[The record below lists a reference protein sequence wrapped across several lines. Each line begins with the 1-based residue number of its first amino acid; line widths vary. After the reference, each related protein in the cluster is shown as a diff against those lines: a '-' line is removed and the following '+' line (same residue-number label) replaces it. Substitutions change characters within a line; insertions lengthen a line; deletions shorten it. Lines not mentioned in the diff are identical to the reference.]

1 MVCRKDKEWAG
12 DIRRGQVAILNRVVK
27 TGHLKEVTG
36 AKTSEDE
43 NQRIAIWV
51 EVDVTVSGLRQ
62 ERLSVEERHGRPR
75 IRGRKGIGC

>member
-12 DIRRGQVAILNRVVK
+12 DIRRGQVSILNRVVK

-43 NQRIAIWV
+43 NHS
-51 EVDVTVSGLRQ
+51 ENSYLG
-62 ERLSVEERHGRPR
+62 
-75 IRGRKGIGC
+75 